1 MNNIIKRIKEYYPVS
16 EESLNL
22 LRGYFKQQI
31 FPANTILIQAGRPDR
46 KVYFIENGMTRS
58 YILHDGKDVTTW
70 FSMEG
75 DAACGS
81 WDLCRNKAGFEYVE
95 TLEKTTAYSISI
107 EKLNDLYKTQ
117 IDIANWMRV
126 LQQENFLRLQDSHIS
141 RLNLS
146 ARERYEKLAK
156 RVPRHFQPGEIGTHR
171 LFFGNGPA
179 FPQQNPCTILNVSGK
194 PMIFSHG
201 LKVKRM
207 PTSIFARERGICSI
221 CM

>member
-1 MNNIIKRIKEYYPVS
+1 MTMNNIIKRIKEYYPVS

-22 LRGYFKQQI
+22 LRGCFKQQI

-58 YILHDGKDVTTW
+58 YILHDGKEVTTW

-107 EKLNDLYKTQ
+107 EKLNDLYKSQ

-126 LQQENFLRLQDSHIS
+126 LQQENFLRLQDTHIS

-156 RVPRHFQPGEIGTHR
+156 EYPDIFNRVKLGHIASFLGMAQPSLSRIR
-171 LFFGNGPA
+171 A
-179 FPQQNPCTILNVSGK
+179 QY
-194 PMIFSHG
+194 
-201 LKVKRM
+201 
-207 PTSIFARERGICSI
+207 
-221 CM
+221 